1 MFKPSVG
8 YVLMAGV
15 LSFAFINAA
24 SAEPFNADLS
34 RQYMSGDKA
43 AYLAGV
49 HTKKGLDCA
58 ACHTTNV
65 ISDSETEIN
74 KQCAIC
80 HGSLEQMGTKTSSQ
94 TPNPHKSHI
103 GQMQC
108 TACHSGHVPSVAYCT
123 NCHDFPTLNKM
134 KQGVSRLK
142 AKFTDDLSK
151 YEELKPVKIEKTDL
165 LIVGSGA
172 AGFTASMAAR
182 EAGVKNLIMIEK
194 MAVPGGN
201 SQLAAGGMNAAGTK
215 FQKQAGIEDNPQ
227 LMFDDTMKGG
237 KNVSNPDLVRVLADK
252 SNESIEWLDKHGATL
267 SHVGQGGGSSAARMH
282 GPADGA
288 FVGPYLSKFFR
299 DEAAKS
305 NLDLR
310 LNTKLVK
317 LIKGTNGEITGALVK
332 GKHTGIYQIDA
343 KAVILATGGIGANP
357 ELIQKLRP
365 DISPEVKT
373 SNQPGSQGDGIILGE
388 NVGAAVVDAKEI
400 QLNPTLLVGSP
411 VIVSE
416 TVRGAGAVFVNK
428 EGKRFISELTTRD
441 KTSAAVSKQTGG
453 VAYEIFD
460 QKVRDKV
467 KQTGA
472 AFELGLA
479 KEGRTLE
486 ELGKNAG
493 IDPKNLAATI
503 AQYNKYAEAGNDPEF
518 GRPKISAKVDT
529 PNFYAIEVTPAIHYY
544 MGGLKINPQA
554 KVIDKNGKVI
564 EGLFAAGEVT
574 GGVHGKNRLGGNS
587 ISETIT
593 VGRIS
598 GEEAAKRIANNESI
612 IVPKQEMPAKFAGI
626 FASSG

>member
-34 RQYMSGDKA
+34 RQYMSGDKV

-134 KQGVSRLK
+134 KQGVTRLK

-252 SNESIEWLDKHGATL
+252 SNESIECLDKHGATL

-593 VGRIS
+593 FGRIS
-598 GEEAAKRIANNESI
+598 GEEAAKRIANN
-612 IVPKQEMPAKFAGI
+612 
-626 FASSG
+626 

>member
-1 MFKPSVG
+1 
-8 YVLMAGV
+8 MAGV

-267 SHVGQGGGSSAARMH
+267 SHVGQGGGSY

-593 VGRIS
+593 FGRIS
-598 GEEAAKRIANNESI
+598 GEEAAKRIANN
-612 IVPKQEMPAKFAGI
+612 
-626 FASSG
+626 

>member
-194 MAVPGGN
+194 MVVPGGN

-593 VGRIS
+593 FGRIS
-598 GEEAAKRIANNESI
+598 GEEAAKRIANN
-612 IVPKQEMPAKFAGI
+612 
-626 FASSG
+626 

>member
-134 KQGVSRLK
+134 KQGVSRLE

-593 VGRIS
+593 FGRIS
-598 GEEAAKRIANNESI
+598 GEEAAKRIANN
-612 IVPKQEMPAKFAGI
+612 
-626 FASSG
+626 

>member
-1 MFKPSVG
+1 
-8 YVLMAGV
+8 
-15 LSFAFINAA
+15 
-24 SAEPFNADLS
+24 
-34 RQYMSGDKA
+34 
-43 AYLAGV
+43 
-49 HTKKGLDCA
+49 
-58 ACHTTNV
+58 
-65 ISDSETEIN
+65 
-74 KQCAIC
+74 
-80 HGSLEQMGTKTSSQ
+80 
-94 TPNPHKSHI
+94 
-103 GQMQC
+103 
-108 TACHSGHVPSVAYCT
+108 
-123 NCHDFPTLNKM
+123 M

-172 AGFTASMAAR
+172 AGFTASMAVR

-215 FQKQAGIEDNPQ
+215 FQKRAGIEDNPQ

-282 GPADGA
+282 GPAGGA

-317 LIKGTNGEITGALVK
+317 LIKGTNGEIIGALVK

-593 VGRIS
+593 FGRIS
-598 GEEAAKRIANNESI
+598 GEEAAKRIANN
-612 IVPKQEMPAKFAGI
+612 
-626 FASSG
+626 

>member
-288 FVGPYLSKFFR
+288 FVGPYLSKLFR

-593 VGRIS
+593 FGRIS
-598 GEEAAKRIANNESI
+598 GEEAAKRIANN
-612 IVPKQEMPAKFAGI
+612 
-626 FASSG
+626 

>member
-411 VIVSE
+411 VIV
-416 TVRGAGAVFVNK
+416 RGAGAVFVNK

-593 VGRIS
+593 FGRIS
-598 GEEAAKRIANNESI
+598 GEEAAKRIANN
-612 IVPKQEMPAKFAGI
+612 
-626 FASSG
+626 

>member
-288 FVGPYLSKFFR
+288 FVVPYLSKFFR

-593 VGRIS
+593 FGRIS
-598 GEEAAKRIANNESI
+598 GEEAAKRIANN
-612 IVPKQEMPAKFAGI
+612 
-626 FASSG
+626 

>member
-142 AKFTDDLSK
+142 AKFTVDLSK

-593 VGRIS
+593 FGRIS
-598 GEEAAKRIANNESI
+598 GEEAAKRIANN
-612 IVPKQEMPAKFAGI
+612 
-626 FASSG
+626 

>member
-34 RQYMSGDKA
+34 RQYMSGDKV

-134 KQGVSRLK
+134 KQGVTRLK

-182 EAGVKNLIMIEK
+182 ESGVKNLIMIEK

-593 VGRIS
+593 FGRIS
-598 GEEAAKRIANNESI
+598 GEEAAKRIANN
-612 IVPKQEMPAKFAGI
+612 
-626 FASSG
+626 

>member
-94 TPNPHKSHI
+94 TTNPHKSHI

-593 VGRIS
+593 FGRIS
-598 GEEAAKRIANNESI
+598 GEEAAKRIANN
-612 IVPKQEMPAKFAGI
+612 
-626 FASSG
+626 

>member
-574 GGVHGKNRLGGNS
+574 GGVHGKNRHGGNS

-593 VGRIS
+593 FGRIS
-598 GEEAAKRIANNESI
+598 GEEAAKRIANN
-612 IVPKQEMPAKFAGI
+612 
-626 FASSG
+626 

>member
-80 HGSLEQMGTKTSSQ
+80 HESLEQMGTKTSSQ

-215 FQKQAGIEDNPQ
+215 FQKQAGIEDNPL

-593 VGRIS
+593 FGRIS
-598 GEEAAKRIANNESI
+598 GEEAAKRIANN
-612 IVPKQEMPAKFAGI
+612 
-626 FASSG
+626 

>member
-80 HGSLEQMGTKTSSQ
+80 HGALEQMGTKTSSQ
-94 TPNPHKSHI
+94 IPNPHKSHI

-134 KQGVSRLK
+134 KQGVTRLK

-593 VGRIS
+593 FGRIS
-598 GEEAAKRIANNESI
+598 GEEAAKRIANN
-612 IVPKQEMPAKFAGI
+612 
-626 FASSG
+626 

>member
-24 SAEPFNADLS
+24 SSEPFNADLS

-593 VGRIS
+593 FGRIS
-598 GEEAAKRIANNESI
+598 GEEAAKRIANN
-612 IVPKQEMPAKFAGI
+612 
-626 FASSG
+626 

>member
-34 RQYMSGDKA
+34 RQYMSGDKV

-134 KQGVSRLK
+134 KQGVTRLK

-411 VIVSE
+411 GIVSE

-593 VGRIS
+593 FGRIS
-598 GEEAAKRIANNESI
+598 GEEAAKQIANN
-612 IVPKQEMPAKFAGI
+612 
-626 FASSG
+626 

>member
-134 KQGVSRLK
+134 KRGVSRLK

-593 VGRIS
+593 FGRIS
-598 GEEAAKRIANNESI
+598 GEEAAKRIANN
-612 IVPKQEMPAKFAGI
+612 
-626 FASSG
+626 

>member
-267 SHVGQGGGSSAARMH
+267 SHVGHGGGSSAARMH

-593 VGRIS
+593 FGRIS
-598 GEEAAKRIANNESI
+598 GEEAAKRIANN
-612 IVPKQEMPAKFAGI
+612 
-626 FASSG
+626 

>member
-151 YEELKPVKIEKTDL
+151 YEELKPVKVEKTDL

-317 LIKGTNGEITGALVK
+317 LIKGTNGEIIGALVK

-357 ELIQKLRP
+357 ALIQKLRP

-503 AQYNKYAEAGNDPEF
+503 ARYNKYAEAGNDPEF

-593 VGRIS
+593 FGRIS
-598 GEEAAKRIANNESI
+598 GEEAAKRIANN
-612 IVPKQEMPAKFAGI
+612 
-626 FASSG
+626 

>member
-215 FQKQAGIEDNPQ
+215 FQKQAGIEDNPL

-373 SNQPGSQGDGIILGE
+373 SNQPCSQGDGIILGE

-593 VGRIS
+593 FGRIS
-598 GEEAAKRIANNESI
+598 GEEAAKRIANN
-612 IVPKQEMPAKFAGI
+612 
-626 FASSG
+626 

>member
-317 LIKGTNGEITGALVK
+317 LIKGTNGEIIGALVK

-593 VGRIS
+593 FGRIS
-598 GEEAAKRIANNESI
+598 GEEAAKRIANN
-612 IVPKQEMPAKFAGI
+612 
-626 FASSG
+626 

>member
-574 GGVHGKNRLGGNS
+574 GGVYGKNRLGGNS

-593 VGRIS
+593 FGRIS
-598 GEEAAKRIANNESI
+598 GEEAAKRIANN
-612 IVPKQEMPAKFAGI
+612 
-626 FASSG
+626 

>member
-182 EAGVKNLIMIEK
+182 EAGVKNLIIIEK
-194 MAVPGGN
+194 MAVPGCN

-215 FQKQAGIEDNPQ
+215 FQKQAGIKDNPQ

-593 VGRIS
+593 FGRIS
-598 GEEAAKRIANNESI
+598 GEEAAKRIANN
-612 IVPKQEMPAKFAGI
+612 
-626 FASSG
+626 

>member
-24 SAEPFNADLS
+24 SAEPFNADLP

-593 VGRIS
+593 FGRIS
-598 GEEAAKRIANNESI
+598 GEEAAKRIANN
-612 IVPKQEMPAKFAGI
+612 
-626 FASSG
+626 

>member
-94 TPNPHKSHI
+94 IPNPHKSHI

-108 TACHSGHVPSVAYCT
+108 TACHSCHVPSVAYCT

-134 KQGVSRLK
+134 KQGVTRLK

-288 FVGPYLSKFFR
+288 FVGPYLSKFLR

-503 AQYNKYAEAGNDPEF
+503 AQYNNYAEAGNDPEF

-593 VGRIS
+593 FGRIS
-598 GEEAAKRIANNESI
+598 GEEAAKRIANN
-612 IVPKQEMPAKFAGI
+612 
-626 FASSG
+626 

>member
-503 AQYNKYAEAGNDPEF
+503 AQYNKYAEAVNDPEF

-593 VGRIS
+593 FGRIS
-598 GEEAAKRIANNESI
+598 GEEAAKRIANN
-612 IVPKQEMPAKFAGI
+612 
-626 FASSG
+626 

>member
-34 RQYMSGDKA
+34 RQYMSGDKV

-134 KQGVSRLK
+134 KQGVTRLK

-373 SNQPGSQGDGIILGE
+373 SNQPGSQGNGIILGE

-593 VGRIS
+593 FGRIS
-598 GEEAAKRIANNESI
+598 GEEAAKRIANN
-612 IVPKQEMPAKFAGI
+612 
-626 FASSG
+626 

>member
-388 NVGAAVVDAKEI
+388 NVGAAAVDAKEI

-593 VGRIS
+593 FGRIS
-598 GEEAAKRIANNESI
+598 GEEAAKRIANN
-612 IVPKQEMPAKFAGI
+612 
-626 FASSG
+626 